1 MPLES
6 QTTMFYLSILATRD
20 GNFET
25 GVAIARYLH
34 PLHGG
39 SHFGP
44 APLDELRI
52 PVVGGGH
59 AILVKV
65 FQQDLALLIREHHS
79 SCLCI
84 RLRRDVCVGGQRVS
98 VSIN

>member
-1 MPLES
+1 MSLES
-6 QTTMFYLSILATRD
+6 QT
-20 GNFET
+20 
-25 GVAIARYLH
+25 
-34 PLHGG
+34 G
-39 SHFGP
+39 SHFSP

-59 AILVKV
+59 AILIKV

-84 RLRRDVCVGGQRVS
+84 RFRRDVCVRGQGEVCVCRGTGGGV
-98 VSIN
+98 